1 MPHPVAPKLLAHLL
15 AIEDLSLNPRHA
27 IGIMAQAV
35 AGSLPIQD
43 LPVRWIVGPPIVQA
57 QHNYHLLGYPEH
69 SVVQEATY
77 THWVD
82 DTRMLRTQT
91 TSLVLAELLTLA
103 QAPSPVVLLA
113 PGMVYRRDVRD
124 RWHCGQPHQMDVWV
138 LLPTGSTS
146 AQALRAGL
154 VSMLHTLLGVPPAG
168 IQLLDT
174 EHPYTRQGVEIS
186 VRWGNRWLEVGEA
199 GLIAPDLL
207 ERVGMD
213 PVQWTGWAM
222 GWGLDRLVMARKG
235 LPDIRLLRDHFLQS
249 PGR

>member
-1 MPHPVAPKLLAHLL
+1 MFWW
-15 AIEDLSLNPRHA
+15 NHA
-27 IGIMAQAV
+27 G
-35 AGSLPIQD
+35 
-43 LPVRWIVGPPIVQA
+43 
-57 QHNYHLLGYPEH
+57 
-69 SVVQEATY
+69 
-77 THWVD
+77 
-82 DTRMLRTQT
+82 
-91 TSLVLAELLTLA
+91 
-103 QAPSPVVLLA
+103 
-113 PGMVYRRDVRD
+113 
-124 RWHCGQPHQMDVWV
+124 
-138 LLPTGSTS
+138 
-146 AQALRAGL
+146 
-154 VSMLHTLLGVPPAG
+154 PAG
-168 IQLLDT
+168 IFPRRDT